1 MQGKKFSLEVG
12 GKEMT
17 AEFND
22 WADQANGSV
31 LLRYGNSA
39 VLATVVMG
47 RESDKDYF
55 PLSVEYEEKFYAVGA
70 ILGSRFMRR
79 EGRPSD
85 EAVLSGRIVDRTIRP
100 LFPKGLKRD
109 VQVIISVLSIEDYD
123 TDILAVNA
131 ASLAIATSDIPWN
144 GPVSAVRIGL
154 EESLDSARDKEEEL
168 IINPTY
174 GQRSEELP
182 PRAKLDLTV
191 SGKDGLVNMIEVNAR
206 EVSESILEATLAR
219 ASQEIEK
226 IQAWQ
231 KSIIADMGREKI
243 AFTASTPSAE
253 VVAAYEATI
262 TPKLAALG
270 GRLGKED
277 IGSLKSDWMAAA
289 QETLPEERPQPLDA
303 YFEQRIDNYVH
314 ELAIQED
321 KRVDGRALDEI
332 RPLFA
337 QAGGISPIIHGTG
350 LFYRGQTHVLAALT
364 LGGPGDAQILDT
376 IEFQD
381 VKKTFMLHYNF
392 PPFSVGETGR
402 VGGFNRR
409 QVGHGALAEKSLRP
423 VIPAKEQ
430 FPYTIRIVADCLASN
445 GSTSMASVCA
455 GTIALMDAGVPI
467 TRPVAGIAMGM
478 MSAPGGSAMG
488 GSAGVYKILTD
499 IQGPEDHHGDMDFKV
514 AGTSEGVTGVQ
525 MDVKVDG
532 VPLAVLSQ
540 AFAQAKKARLQIL
553 EVIQKEISGPR
564 AQISSRAPEII
575 TLKVK
580 PEQIGLVI
588 GGGGKTING
597 IKDASGVEDI
607 SIEEDG
613 SVFITGTGG
622 TAGKAREMIEAV
634 VKEYL
639 PGETYEGEVT
649 RLMDFGAFV
658 RIGPGKDAE
667 GLVHVSEVAPFR
679 INKISDAVAVGEK
692 VRVMIKEIDEKG
704 RINLSIKMADPDF
717 ASRKG
722 VQPSTNP
729 NPHGNERPPHRSNFG
744 RRERS

>member
-1 MQGKKFSLEVG
+1 MQKKEYPLEIAGKAMV
-12 GKEMT
+12 

-47 RESDKDYF
+47 NKDSDKDYF

-109 VQVIISVLSIEDYD
+109 VQVIISVLAIEDYD

-131 ASLAIATSDIPWN
+131 ASLAIATSNIPWN

-154 EESLDSARDKEEEL
+154 EDGDDTL
-168 IINPTY
+168 IVNPTY
-174 GQRSEELP
+174 GERNEELP
-182 PRAKLDLTV
+182 PKARMDLTV
-191 SGKDGLVNMIEVNAR
+191 SGRDGLVNMIEVNAR
-206 EVSESILEATLAR
+206 EVDEKTLEAALKR
-219 ASQEIEK
+219 ASEEIEK

-231 KSIIADMGREKI
+231 KKIVSERAVEKAKFI
-243 AFTASTPSAE
+243 VPIDSAE
-253 VVAAYEATI
+253 LAPAFDELVG
-262 TPKLAALG
+262 PKLKVFK
-270 GRLGKED
+270 GRMDKND
-277 IGSLKSDWMAAA
+277 IGALKSDWMAEAA
-289 QETLPEERPQPLDA
+289 LKFPEVKPQMLDGI
-303 YFEQRIDNYVH
+303 FEHKMDEHVH
-314 ELAIQED
+314 DLAI
-321 KRVDGRALDEI
+321 KGGTRVDGRALDEI

-364 LGGPGDAQILDT
+364 LGGPGDAQLLDT

-381 VKKTFMLHYNF
+381 KKKTFMLHYNF

-409 QVGHGALAEKSLRP
+409 MIGHGALAEKSLRAVLP
-423 VIPAKEQ
+423 GKDV

-455 GTIALMDAGVPI
+455 GTLALMDAGVPI
-467 TRPVAGIAMGM
+467 TKPVAGIAMGM
-478 MSAPGGSAMG
+478 MSDGKTFK
-488 GSAGVYKILTD
+488 VLTD

-514 AGTSEGVTGVQ
+514 AGTADGVTGVQ

-532 VPLAVLSQ
+532 VPLPVLAE

-553 EVIQKEISGPR
+553 GVIKAAISSPRPDISPR
-564 AQISSRAPEII
+564 APKILTIV
-575 TLKVK
+575 VK
-580 PEQIGLVI
+580 KDQIGLVI
-588 GGGGKTING
+588 GPGGKTING
-597 IKDASGVEDI
+597 IRERTLAEDI
-607 SIEEDG
+607 TIEEDG
-613 SVFITGTGG
+613 TIFITGKLGAAEAALKEIADLT
-622 TAGKAREMIEAV
+622 RELMVGDRFEGPV
-634 VKEYL
+634 V
-639 PGETYEGEVT
+639 
-649 RLMDFGAFV
+649 RMMDFGAFV
-658 RIGPGKDAE
+658 KISPNQD

-679 INKISDAVAVGEK
+679 IGKISDALQIGDIVPV
-692 VRVMIKEIDEKG
+692 VIKEIDEKG
-704 RINLSIKMADPDF
+704 RYNLSIKAADPEW

-722 VQPSTNP
+722 VKPDEGRGDD
-729 NPHGNERPPHRSNFG
+729 HGG
-744 RRERS
+744 RRPGRHF